1 MGGLNKE
8 QLQAIRDY
16 LARQGM
22 TYKPLQDEMLD
33 HVSCDIEKLIAFG
46 QSFDAAWLAIT
57 KELPPKQIQTIQL
70 ETMETMNK
78 RESLSKWFAYLSFF
92 LLFAGSVFKLMKFPG
107 AGQMLIGSFI
117 AIALALISGS
127 TFGMIANKEKRG
139 AWLLVAILVG
149 VLLFLASFTFQIL
162 HLPGAIELR
171 TMAVVALC
179 LSYSISFFYLRG
191 NENYLLPWLHERYT
205 PAIERFIFILFA
217 AVFVL
222 RMPSLT
228 LGYEDFVSRILLV
241 ITIASAGLHFHAI
254 SWQYLKAEEKPGVI
268 FSLGLS
274 FSLIVFM
281 LPALVDFLDINA
293 RGVLT
298 VLFWPVAGFIA
309 THMGVE
315 NGKQKAISLAATAF
329 ITAVSSVWAL
339 VAAGFF
345 VTAANGWVFNGFVLA
360 ALLSLSVFFRQN
372 RFFRMY
378 MLVVISHYLFVYPWE
393 LGLW

>member
-1 MGGLNKE
+1 MGSLSKE

-33 HVSCDIEKLIAFG
+33 HVCCDIEKLLASG
-46 QSFDAAWLAIT
+46 QPFDAAWLAIT
-57 KELPPKQIQTIQL
+57 TEIPPKQIQTIQL

-139 AWLLVAILVG
+139 GWLLVAILVG

-241 ITIASAGLHFHAI
+241 ITIATAGLHFHALAWHTYKT
-254 SWQYLKAEEKPGVI
+254 SEKPTLIYSV
-268 FSLGLS
+268 GLS
-274 FSLIVFM
+274 VSIICFL
-281 LPALVDFLDINA
+281 LPALMGFLSLPVRA
-293 RGVLT
+293 GLMVA
-298 VLFWPVAGFIA
+298 FWPIAGAIVAVRSQEGN
-309 THMGVE
+309 MR
-315 NGKQKAISLAATAF
+315 
-329 ITAVSSVWAL
+329 
-339 VAAGFF
+339 VAAFF
-345 VTAANGWVFNGFVLA
+345 SIGLITLIHLLSALASSEVLPAALNAFSFNGIVLMI
-360 ALLSLSVFFRQN
+360 LLAVLVVFRKN
-372 RFFRMY
+372 PFFRMY
-378 MLVVISHYLFVYPWE
+378 LLIVVSHYLFMYPWE